1 MIVFSLPLTSFA
13 NLFEVV
19 RQIPGIGIDSLSI
32 SPPGKEKR
40 EDTQFSSFDSVNEN
54 AQDELKCVPPRA
66 FVTNLT
72 CSPGGTCYTHLLL
85 SPPEREAGRRSTDI
99 SFLLPTDYPE
109 IQL

>member
-54 AQDELKCVPPRA
+54 AQDELECVPPRA

-72 CSPGGTCYTHLLL
+72 CSPGDLLYP
-85 SPPEREAGRRSTDI
+85 SAP
-99 SFLLPTDYPE
+99 LPTREGSRQEKHRY
-109 IQL
+109 